1 MKDKVFAKI
10 KKHTAEL
17 IAFVT
22 FFLFILVSGTYISS
36 KLFILGFLFLFF
48 YAAFVALAHFMTGRR
63 RLERDKEAELLT
75 NVTVELLM
83 EMKMPVAILDS
94 EGVVVW
100 YNQSF
105 ADKSDDK
112 TLYGTNI
119 NELLQTRLNI
129 NRLKVKLSSTDDG
142 EKLVATYSGTTYHVD
157 SYPIKSGSEEF
168 YITVWDDMT
177 EIEELSG
184 KLERTN
190 PVVAYIYVDN
200 AAETS
205 VQMNSDYRTITA
217 KISGI
222 LHEWVGSMNGILRE
236 FDREQYIAVFDNSY
250 VETIVESRCDVLDKV
265 REASENSDLSVS
277 VSIGIASLT
286 DASFFEKEKI
296 AHQAIDLAMQ
306 RGGDQAVIRFD
317 NSTELFGGR
326 LKTVQKR
333 TKSVSRVR
341 ANELVS
347 SIKES
352 SNVLIMG
359 HRFPDHD
366 SVGACVGVAALAMM
380 YTDKVNIIINNKTD
394 SNIKAL
400 VEKVETLPKYSN
412 VFIDSV
418 LAQDLVGHDTLLVI
432 CDVNNSAI
440 FESTEVYENVK
451 RVAIIDHH
459 RKTGEFLVDLE
470 VSFIDPSASSAS
482 ELVSEMLEFVTSPGT
497 LLKEEADALF
507 AGIVLD
513 TKHFSKN
520 TGMRTFMAAHYL
532 RSESANPAEV
542 DKFFKTSIED
552 FTSEARFETNVVIY
566 RDIIAISMLEGE
578 ATASDKVCASKAAD
592 RLLGLDGVLA
602 SFALCKIDNTVY
614 ISARSLGTVNVQL
627 ILEKLNGGGHFDAA
641 GAQVSG
647 DSVTFVLESL
657 RTAIDEYLDS
667 MEKKG

>member
-10 KKHTAEL
+10 KKHTTEL
-17 IAFVT
+17 IAIIT
-22 FFLFILVSGTYISS
+22 LFLFILIGGTYISS
-36 KLFILGFLFLFF
+36 KLFVLGFLFLVLYVAFLMLLFF
-48 YAAFVALAHFMTGRR
+48 TTGRR
-63 RLERDKEAELLT
+63 RRDRDKEAELLT

-94 EGVVVW
+94 DGVIVW

-129 NRLKVKLSSTDDG
+129 NRLKVKLSSNEDG
-142 EKLVATYSGTTYHVD
+142 EKLIATYSGITYHVD

-250 VETIVESRCDVLDKV
+250 VETIVESRCDILDRV

-277 VSIGIASLT
+277 VSVGIACLT
-286 DASFFEKEKI
+286 DATFFEKEKI

-326 LKTVQKR
+326 LKAVQKR

-341 ANELVS
+341 ASELVA

-366 SVGACVGVAALAMM
+366 AVGACVGVAALAMM

-394 SNIKAL
+394 SNIRAL
-400 VEKVETLPKYSN
+400 VEKVETLPKYAN
-412 VFIDSV
+412 TFIDAVS
-418 LAQDLVGHDTLLVI
+418 AQDLVGHDTLLVI

-440 FESTEVYENVK
+440 FEAPEVYENVK
-451 RVAIIDHH
+451 NVAIIDHH
-459 RKTGEFLVDLE
+459 RKTGEFLIDLK

-482 ELVSEMLEFVTSPGT
+482 ELVSEMLEFVTPPGT

-578 ATASDKVCASKAAD
+578 ATLSDKVCASKAAD

-602 SFALCKIDNTVY
+602 SFALCKIENTVY

-647 DSVTFVLESL
+647 DSVTYVLESL
-657 RTAIDEYLDS
+657 RAAIDEYLDS

>member
-17 IAFVT
+17 ISLVT
-22 FFLFILVSGTYISS
+22 FLLFILVGGTYISS
-36 KLFILGFLFLFF
+36 KLFALGFLFLVL
-48 YAAFVALAHFMTGRR
+48 YVAFVILACFMTGRR
-63 RLERDKEAELLT
+63 RRERDKEAELLT

-94 EGVVVW
+94 LGVVVW

-119 NELLQTRLNI
+119 NDLLQTRLNI
-129 NRLKVKLSSTDDG
+129 NRLKVKLSSKEDG
-142 EKLVATYSGTTYHVD
+142 EKLIASYSGTTYQVD

-177 EIEELSG
+177 ELEELSN

-205 VQMNSDYRTITA
+205 VQMNSDYRTVTA

-236 FDREQYIAVFDNSY
+236 FDREQYIAVFDNSHI
-250 VETIVESRCDVLDKV
+250 ETIVENRCDILDKV
-265 REASENSDLSVS
+265 REASENTDLTVS
-277 VSIGIASLT
+277 VSMGIASLT
-286 DASFFEKEKI
+286 DASFYEKEKI

-317 NSTELFGGR
+317 STTELFGGR

-341 ANELVS
+341 ANELVT

-352 SNVLIMG
+352 SNVLVMG

-400 VEKVETLPKYSN
+400 VEKVETLPKYAN
-412 VFIDSV
+412 TFIDSV
-418 LAQDLVGHDTLLVI
+418 SAQDLVGHNTLLII

-440 FESTEVYENVK
+440 FESPEVYENVK

-459 RKTGEFLVDLE
+459 RKTGEFLVDLQ

-482 ELVSEMLEFVTSPGT
+482 ELVSEMLEFVTPPGT

-578 ATASDKVCASKAAD
+578 ASASDKVCASKAAD

-657 RTAIDEYLDS
+657 RAAIDEYLDS